1 MWCDLGTAIS
11 VFHCRGKW
19 IFGKIVLNTCSY
31 IYEMTIILVI
41 KQLQNDKKPVSLN
54 RFIIH
59 TVKLCL
65 NSIEY
70 AYNVNCQVNF
80 IPPGFFNIL

>member
-1 MWCDLGTAIS
+1 
-11 VFHCRGKW
+11 
-19 IFGKIVLNTCSY
+19 
-31 IYEMTIILVI
+31 MTIILVI
-41 KQLQNDKKPVSLN
+41 KQLQNDKKLVSLN

>member
-1 MWCDLGTAIS
+1 
-11 VFHCRGKW
+11 
-19 IFGKIVLNTCSY
+19 
-31 IYEMTIILVI
+31 MTIILVI
-41 KQLQNDKKPVSLN
+41 KQLQNDKKLVSLN

-70 AYNVNCQVNF
+70 ANSDFHSSWVF
-80 IPPGFFNIL
+80 

>member
-1 MWCDLGTAIS
+1 
-11 VFHCRGKW
+11 
-19 IFGKIVLNTCSY
+19 
-31 IYEMTIILVI
+31 MTIILVI

-65 NSIEY
+65 NSIEH
-70 AYNVNCQVNF
+70 AYNVNCEAFF
-80 IPPGFFNIL
+80 IPPGVFNIL